1 MQSVL
6 RYRGNGNH
14 IGKQVTKDIAYLFY
28 VSCGLKQDKILAWY
42 LPSFYSSFTLLLQ
55 NQ

>member
-42 LPSFYSSFTLLLQ
+42 LPSFYSSFTLILQ
-55 NQ
+55 SQ